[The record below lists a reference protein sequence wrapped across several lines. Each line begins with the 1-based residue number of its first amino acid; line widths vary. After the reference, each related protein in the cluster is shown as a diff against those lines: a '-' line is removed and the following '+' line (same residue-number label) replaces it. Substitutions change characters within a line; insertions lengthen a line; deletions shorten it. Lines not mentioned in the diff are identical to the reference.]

1 MNIIYLHGFKSN
13 AHSIKGTLLQHYCAK
28 YSGVQVHLPD
38 LNMSPLAAIQQL
50 SERIQSMQ
58 DVALVGS
65 SLGGFYAT
73 YLVAQHAVPAIL
85 INPAMRPWQLFREL
99 FDEQLPLQVH
109 PNWCLDDAD
118 LRQLQQLAL
127 PVAQDADKILVLL
140 QQGDEV
146 LDYREAH
153 RYYSAARP
161 PAMLMTEANGSHG
174 MDDFAEKIPLLLQF
188 LLDCIKKETE

>member
-13 AHSIKGTLLQHYCAK
+13 SNSIKGKLLQHYCAK
-28 YSGVQVHLPD
+28 YPEIQVHLPD
-38 LNMSPLAAIQQL
+38 LNMSPNAAIAYVSGL
-50 SERIQSMQ
+50 IESMH
-58 DVALVGS
+58 DVALLGS

-73 YLVAQHAVPAIL
+73 HLVAQHAVPAVL

-127 PVAQDADKILVLL
+127 PVAQDADKMLVLL

-153 RYYSAARP
+153 RYYSAAHP
-161 PAMLMTEANGSHG
+161 PAMLMTEAYGSHG
-174 MDDFAEKIPLLLQF
+174 MDDFAEKIPLVLQF

>member
-13 AHSIKGTLLQHYCAK
+13 SNSIKGKLLQHYCAK
-28 YSGVQVHLPD
+28 YPEIQVHLPD
-38 LNMSPLAAIQQL
+38 LNMSPNAAIAHV
-50 SERIQSMQ
+50 SELIESMHN
-58 DVALVGS
+58 VALLGS

-73 YLVAQHAVPAIL
+73 HLVAQHAVPAVL

-99 FDEQLPLQVH
+99 FDEQLPYQVH
-109 PNWCLDDAD
+109 PKWCLDEAD
-118 LRQLQQLAL
+118 LVQLQQLAL

-153 RYYSAARP
+153 RYYSAAYP
-161 PAMLMTEANGSHG
+161 PAILMTEAHGSHG
-174 MDDFAEKIPLLLQF
+174 MDDFAEKIPFVLQF

>member
-13 AHSIKGTLLQHYCAK
+13 SNSIKGKLLQHYCAK
-28 YSGVQVHLPD
+28 YPEIQVHLPD
-38 LNMSPLAAIQQL
+38 LNMSPKAAIAYVSGL
-50 SERIQSMQ
+50 IESMH
-58 DVALVGS
+58 DVALLGS

-73 YLVAQHAVPAIL
+73 HLVAQHAVPAVL

-99 FDEQLPLQVH
+99 FDEQLPYQVH
-109 PNWCLDDAD
+109 SKWCLDEAD
-118 LRQLQQLAL
+118 LVQLQQLAL

-153 RYYSAARP
+153 RYYSAAHP
-161 PAMLMTEANGSHG
+161 PAILMTEAHGSHG
-174 MDDFAEKIPLLLQF
+174 MDDFAEKIPFVLQF

>member
-1 MNIIYLHGFKSN
+1 MNVIYLHGFRSSP
-13 AHSIKGTLLQHYCAK
+13 ASIKGQLLKQYTAQHPNI
-28 YSGVQVHLPD
+28 QVHLPD
-38 LNMSPLAAIQQL
+38 LNMSPVKAIQQL
-50 SERIQSMQ
+50 SQLICSMQ

-73 YLVAQHAVPAIL
+73 HLVAKHAVPAVL

-99 FDEQLPLQVH
+99 FDDELPLQVH
-109 PNWCLDDAD
+109 PNWCLDDLD
-118 LRQLQQLAL
+118 LEQLEALAV
-127 PVAQDADKILVLL
+127 PTAQDADKMLVLL

-146 LDYREAH
+146 LDYREAQ

-161 PAMLMTEANGSHG
+161 PAMLMTEANGNHG